1 MKKHIMTKN
10 MVIPIL
16 ILFLLVHIEVQGVS
30 LPSYCDQGLVGRRD
44 QNGNPICCIPA
55 VCKPG
60 QLFKLCQE
68 DGGHDTCQNCPKG
81 YTQYDTINTAIWDY
95 QINPCVEK
103 EDCDDYSGL
112 KDVDGVCVCDRT
124 NGYYGR
130 DKYKCGVDNG
140 GCKIAGHQLTI
151 DGDCEECEE
160 HFFKPEIN
168 YDLCRKKTSCGPGQ
182 EVDDP
187 GSSSRDRTCRQKAK
201 INPTVLPDK
210 KIPGPGQDEVKDKEN
225 NFNGEV
231 KNTTKNMQD
240 AGIRNTSVN
249 APGESQN
256 YNAVITGIVAGLLIG
271 LISIVFVC
279 CIAYMYCNS
288 RKKKDQTNIILLC
301 IICCSKHTSY
311 SPTEINLNLKNVQI
325 GDHNTL
331 KIFKEED
338 ENDQDVEEDTP
349 LKEDADETP
358 PKEEW

>member
-1 MKKHIMTKN
+1 M
-10 MVIPIL
+10 
-16 ILFLLVHIEVQGVS
+16 S
-30 LPSYCDQGLVGRRD
+30 
-44 QNGNPICCIPA
+44 
-55 VCKPG
+55 

-182 EVDDP
+182 EIDDS

-201 INPTVLPDK
+201 INPTILPDK
-210 KIPGPGQDEVKDKEN
+210 KIPGPGHNKVKNEEN
-225 NFNGEV
+225 NLNGEV
-231 KNTTKNMQD
+231 KNTTKNIQD

-249 APGESQN
+249 TPGESTN
-256 YNAVITGIVAGLLIG
+256 HDTRFIVAGLS
-271 LISIVFVC
+271 ISLVGILLLSS
-279 CIAYMYCNS
+279 IAYMCCYR
-288 RKKKDQTNIILLC
+288 RKKKGQNDITTDQPNTIFNC
-301 IICCSKHTSY
+301 ICCPKTSY
-311 SPTEINLNLKNVQI
+311 SPTEINFRPQNAQF
-325 GDHNTL
+325 GDNNTV
-331 KIFKEED
+331 KVYNEKD

-349 LKEDADETP
+349 LKEDADDTP
-358 PKEEW
+358 LKKEC